1 MKELIL
7 ENFKKFK
14 ELKVYKTVY
23 FYIDKLLDK
32 FDNDHIWIM
41 SSGISFNMLI
51 CLIPFFLML
60 LTVLGI
66 YLDSETVQVRLI
78 NYLNSMIPLPGQY
91 KERFIF
97 ELMSKTTELTAN
109 TFLTGLIGIGGLLWT
124 VSGLFSAMREVLRK
138 VFNVRSELN
147 YFIGK
152 LRDFLLVIISV
163 VLFLLSMAITS
174 SVQVVEIY
182 SQGIFGEYI
191 TLTLFQQIVPVALG
205 LIVSFCLFYVLYAY
219 VPHWKFNK
227 KVVMF
232 SSVIAAVFFEAL
244 KFLFSVY
251 ILKIANYGKIYG
263 TYATVVISIFY
274 IYYSS
279 VIFVIGAEFGE
290 IYYERNKENLSKPKL
305 KLKKAT

>member
-1 MKELIL
+1 MKQLIL
-7 ENFKKFK
+7 TNFKKVK
-14 ELKVYKTVY
+14 ELNVYRSLY
-23 FYIDKLLDK
+23 YYIDKLLDK

-51 CLIPFFLML
+51 CLIPFFLIL

-66 YLDSETVQVRLI
+66 YLDSETVQIRLV

-91 KERFIF
+91 KDRFIF
-97 ELMSKTTELTAN
+97 ELMDKTTEIRAN
-109 TFLTGLIGIGGLLWT
+109 TFLTGIIGLGGLFWT

-138 VFNVRSELN
+138 VFRVRSDLN

-163 VLFLLSMAITS
+163 FLFLLSMAITS
-174 SVQVVEIY
+174 SVQVVEMY

-191 TLTLFQQIVPVALG
+191 TLTVFQKIAPTVLG
-205 LIVSFCLFYVLYAY
+205 LIVSFVLFYVLYAY

-227 KVVMF
+227 RIVMF
-232 SSVIAAVFFEAL
+232 SSVIAAIFFEAL
-244 KFLFSVY
+244 KFLFSIY
-251 ILKIANYGKIYG
+251 ILRIADYGKIYG
-263 TYATVVISIFY
+263 TYATIVICIFY

-279 VIFVIGAEFGE
+279 VIFVVGAELGE
-290 IYYERNKENLSKPKL
+290 IYYEKNKEKLTKPKL
-305 KLKKAT
+305 KLKKS